1 MSVPSVDEDAW
12 KMLEPG
18 TASPLQRLRAVREL
32 IDAGINAGV
41 LMSPI
46 VPGFTSSRRKVE
58 DTIKAIADHGA
69 RFIGTAVMRL
79 EEGTRDHFF
88 KFIGERYPSMLSG
101 LTRLYGKKDARS
113 EYRRELHAMVRV
125 LQDRYGLRTRS
136 GDNDL
141 NGTGSAPADET
152 PTPPR
157 QTGF

>member
-69 RFIGTAVMRL
+69 RFVGSTVMHL
-79 EEGTRDHFF
+79 EDGTRDHFF
-88 KFIGERYPSMLSG
+88 RFLEKSFPSMVPG
-101 LTRLYGKKDARS
+101 LTRLYGQKRAPAA
-113 EYRRELHAMVRV
+113 YRQEVEAMVRL
-125 LQDRYGLRTRS
+125 LQ
-136 GDNDL
+136 
-141 NGTGSAPADET
+141 
-152 PTPPR
+152 
-157 QTGF
+157 